1 MHDDLWLV
9 VMIVCFLCQV
19 RRCIWGEWEATIT
32 LDTYQVHTYNR
43 NLQNNNESLSLS
55 NEAAASGK
63 EHNMLYLTLSI
74 VLAPVSA
81 TSVAKRL
88 LPDLKVSRRLFS
100 PLIVSVGLQQS
111 FINNG
116 RYVGC
121 CCYWRLCWLC
131 YLFVLL
137 FVDDHVAPK

>member
-1 MHDDLWLV
+1 
-9 VMIVCFLCQV
+9 MIVIGGDDCLFFDA
-19 RRCIWGEWEATIT
+19 RCVDIYVERELEATIT

-55 NEAAASGK
+55 DQAAAASRK
-63 EHNMLYLTLSI
+63 EYHILYLTLSI

-111 FINNG
+111 FINT
-116 RYVGC
+116 VG
-121 CCYWRLCWLC
+121 
-131 YLFVLL
+131 
-137 FVDDHVAPK
+137 K